1 MDASFARYCTAVCD
15 QVRFRP
21 DRAAIQSE
29 LWGHLE
35 DHAAALEETGLSRE
49 EAKARAVEAMGDPVE
64 VGKALDALHSPV
76 AGWLLRVLGW
86 LSNLTLAIL
95 CLAVFCVLI
104 SDSANWFHNFSIDI
118 RTQTERQ
125 VVAHWIDDLE
135 DGPLVAAGATLT
147 TFCPDTAAQTAD
159 YDFSVPCAARFVIE
173 GYDPTLYV
181 LLKVVHPLPWLRA
194 PELDNW
200 ISAYDDLGNQYPSRN
215 AVLSESQQSQ
225 VRFPHVS
232 TSQLSYGRYLSA
244 FVSYYI
250 VRIGG
255 LDPDATRI
263 TFTFDRFGQR
273 EFLLPISLEGGGPA

>member
-1 MDASFARYCTAVCD
+1 M
-15 QVRFRP
+15 
-21 DRAAIQSE
+21 
-29 LWGHLE
+29 
-35 DHAAALEETGLSRE
+35 
-49 EAKARAVEAMGDPVE
+49 
-64 VGKALDALHSPV
+64 
-76 AGWLLRVLGW
+76 
-86 LSNLTLAIL
+86 
-95 CLAVFCVLI
+95 
-104 SDSANWFHNFSIDI
+104 
-118 RTQTERQ
+118 
-125 VVAHWIDDLE
+125 
-135 DGPLVAAGATLT
+135 
-147 TFCPDTAAQTAD
+147 
-159 YDFSVPCAARFVIE
+159 
-173 GYDPTLYV
+173 
-181 LLKVVHPLPWLRA
+181 KVVHPLPWLRA

-232 TSQLSYGRYLSA
+232 TSQLSYGHYLLA

>member
-1 MDASFARYCTAVCD
+1 MDGSFARYCAAVCD

-86 LSNLTLAIL
+86 LSNLALAAL
-95 CLAVFCVLI
+95 CLAVFYVLV
-104 SDSANWFHNFSIDI
+104 SDSASWFYNFSVFI
-118 RTQTERQ
+118 RTQTEQ
-125 VVAHWIDDLE
+125 QAVAHWIDDLE
-135 DGPLVAAGATLT
+135 DGPLVSAGATLT
-147 TFCPDTAAQTAD
+147 TFCPDSAAQTAD
-159 YDFSVPCAARFVIE
+159 YDFSVPCAARFVTE

-200 ISAYDDLGNQYPSRN
+200 ISAYDDLGNPYPSRN

-225 VRFPHVS
+225 VRSPHVS
-232 TSQLSYGRYLSA
+232 TLQLSYGRYLSA

-250 VRIGG
+250 VRIIG
-255 LDPDATRI
+255 LDPDATRV
-263 TFTFDRFGQR
+263 TLTFDRFGQR
-273 EFLLPISLEGGGPA
+273 EFLLPISLEGGDPA